1 MYMHVTCIHIYIYK
15 YMYIYI
21 LYMYIWYPPKKGH
34 SSNKLTYPVKEN
46 SKACKAYYFFD
57 FHANQST
64 LGKNN
69 KKH

>member
-1 MYMHVTCIHIYIYK
+1 
-15 YMYIYI
+15 MYIYV
-21 LYMYIWYPPKKGH
+21 YMVSPKKGH

-69 KKH
+69 EKH